1 MKEGGVRVKRGKVA
15 ESPGKQQHAKFWQF
29 MAYVTNTH
37 TAHSRTHTAVYVNV
51 KIIHVRMA

>member
-1 MKEGGVRVKRGKVA
+1 MRVKRGKVA